1 MPRARTKAVTVKIF
15 FTLPF
20 YTRRNELS
28 IAELESG
35 YGIAYNHLMNLY
47 ESPCG
52 YFDENTSKA
61 EIYSFPTEEELNE
74 IFPQKTTMPKQE
86 SFYEFQLEQGFRR
99 TGELIYRETC
109 PHCKKCIP
117 IRIPA
122 KKYQANK
129 TARHLLRKNSD
140 LELLIREAPDDFITE
155 EKILLYQ
162 NYWRRHNPG
171 KTISRED
178 AFSDLVAFSG
188 CGDKNKSYSGTK
200 NFDYY
205 LDGKLVAVSVLD
217 FALASISSNYFYY
230 DISPQIL
237 KRSPGTFSIINEILW
252 AKEHDYDYY
261 YLGYWIKGHPK
272 MNYKANFFPHEL
284 CINDIWEEVKAAE
297 INGL

>member
-1 MPRARTKAVTVKIF
+1 MI
-15 FTLPF
+15 
-20 YTRRNELS
+20 
-28 IAELESG
+28 
-35 YGIAYNHLMNLY
+35 
-47 ESPCG
+47 
-52 YFDENTSKA
+52 
-61 EIYSFPTEEELNE
+61 
-74 IFPQKTTMPKQE
+74 
-86 SFYEFQLEQGFRR
+86 
-99 TGELIYRETC
+99 
-109 PHCKKCIP
+109 
-117 IRIPA
+117 
-122 KKYQANK
+122 
-129 TARHLLRKNSD
+129 LLRKKKFSFIKTTGGGT
-140 LELLIREAPDDFITE
+140 IRE
-155 EKILLYQ
+155 
-162 NYWRRHNPG
+162 